1 MKITETKIPAVKLI
15 EPKVF
20 GDERGF
26 FMETWN
32 EKAFRE
38 AGINAT
44 FVQDNHSRS
53 VKNTLRGLH
62 YQIKQPQGKLVRV
75 TRGEVF
81 DVAVDLRANSPTFGQ
96 WVGEHLSEENNRM
109 LWVPPG
115 FAHGFL
121 VTSDTADFQYKCTD
135 FYAPEYERSI
145 RWNDPTLNVN
155 WGVTNPEQIL
165 LSGKD
170 KGGQRLEQAILEI
183 NEYFDVNTPPR

>member
-1 MKITETKIPAVKLI
+1 MKIIETRIPDVKLI

-20 GDERGF
+20 GDDRGF

-32 EKAFRE
+32 KRAFCD
-38 AGINAT
+38 AGIDAT

-81 DVAVDLRANSPTFGQ
+81 DVAVDLRASSPTFGH
-96 WVGEHLSEENNRM
+96 WVGEYLSEDNKRM

-121 VTSDTADFQYKCTD
+121 VTSETADFQYKCTN
-135 FYAPEYERSI
+135 FYAPEHERSI
-145 RWNDPTLNVN
+145 HWADKELAIDWPLGEGACPLVS
-155 WGVTNPEQIL
+155 Q
-165 LSGKD
+165 KD
-170 KGGQRLEQAILEI
+170 GAAVPFLQAEK
-183 NEYFDVNTPPR
+183 YQQSDDRQ

>member
-1 MKITETKIPAVKLI
+1 MEITETKIPDVKLI

-38 AGINAT
+38 AGIDAI

-81 DVAVDLRANSPTFGQ
+81 DVAVDLRTNSSTFGQ
-96 WVGEHLSEENNRM
+96 WVGEYLSEDNKRM

-115 FAHGFL
+115 FGHGFL
-121 VTSDTADFQYKCTD
+121 VTSETADFQYKCTE
-135 FYAPEYERSI
+135 FYAPEYERTVA
-145 RWNDPTLNVN
+145 WND
-155 WGVTNPEQIL
+155 
-165 LSGKD
+165 
-170 KGGQRLEQAILEI
+170 QAIGIKWNVADSRALLMSAKDMKGQPLAEMEPELRNHYSSI
-183 NEYFDVNTPPR
+183 

>member
-1 MKITETKIPAVKLI
+1 MKIIETRIPDVKLI

-32 EKAFRE
+32 EKAFSN
-38 AGINAT
+38 AGINT
-44 FVQDNHSRS
+44 RFVQDNHSRS

-81 DVAVDLRANSPTFGQ
+81 DVAVDLRPESTTFGQ
-96 WVGEHLSEENNRM
+96 WVGEILSETNKRM
-109 LWVPPG
+109 LWVPPR

-121 VTSDTADFQYKCTD
+121 VTSETADFQYKCTD
-135 FYAPEYERSI
+135 FYAPDYERSI
-145 RWNDPTLNVN
+145 IWNDPDIGID
-155 WGVTNPEQIL
+155 WGVETTNIL
-165 LSGKD
+165 LSDKD
-170 KGGQRLEQAILEI
+170 RHGQSFEQLSIEI
-183 NEYFDVNTPPR
+183 RTKLF

>member
-1 MKITETKIPAVKLI
+1 MKITETRIPDVKLI

-26 FMETWN
+26 FMETWSQ
-32 EKAFRE
+32 KVFHE
-38 AGINAT
+38 AGINAA

-75 TRGEVF
+75 TAGEVF
-81 DVAVDLRANSPTFGQ
+81 DVAVDIRKNSPTFGQ
-96 WVGEHLSEENNRM
+96 WVGEHLSAENGRM

-121 VTSDTADFQYKCTD
+121 VVSETADFQYKCTD
-135 FYAPEYERSI
+135 FYAPEHDRSI
-145 RWNDPTLNVN
+145 HWADKELNIS
-155 WGVTNPEQIL
+155 WP
-165 LSGKD
+165 LSGNATPLVSQKD
-170 KGGQRLEQAILEI
+170 EEGTAFASS
-183 NEYFDVNTPPR
+183 EYYE

>member
-1 MKITETKIPAVKLI
+1 MKVTPTAIPEVFLI
-15 EPKVF
+15 EPDVF

-32 EKAFRE
+32 ECAFRE
-38 AGINAT
+38 AGIDAT

-81 DVAVDLRANSPTFGQ
+81 DVAVDLRKDSPTFGQ
-96 WVGEHLSEENNRM
+96 WVGEYLSEENNRM
-109 LWVPPG
+109 LWVPPR

-121 VTSDTADFQYKCTD
+121 VTSETADFQYKCTD
-135 FYAPEYERSI
+135 FYAPEYERTISWSDLALSI
-145 RWNDPTLNVN
+145 DWNVANVASL
-155 WGVTNPEQIL
+155 L

-170 KGGQRLEQAILEI
+170 QQGQTLEQAQAELR
-183 NEYFDVNTPPR
+183 EYY

>member
-1 MKITETKIPAVKLI
+1 MKITETSIPDVKLI
-15 EPKVF
+15 EPKAF

-32 EKAFRE
+32 ERAFRE
-38 AGINAT
+38 AGIDAT

-81 DVAVDLRANSPTFGQ
+81 DVAVDLRPESPTFGQ
-96 WVGEHLSEENNRM
+96 WVGEYLSEGNNRM

-121 VTSDTADFQYKCTD
+121 VTTNTADFQYKCTD

-145 RWNDPTLNVN
+145 VWNDQDIGIDWNVE
-155 WGVTNPEQIL
+155 NPDSL
-165 LSGKD
+165 LISTKDVRGKSFIET
-170 KGGQRLEQAILEI
+170 KPELR
-183 NEYFDVNTPPR
+183 NYFTEF

>member
-1 MKITETKIPAVKLI
+1 MKITETRIPDVKLI
-15 EPKVF
+15 VPKVF

-32 EKAFRE
+32 DQAFRE
-38 AGINAT
+38 AGIDAT

-81 DVAVDLRANSPTFGQ
+81 DVAVDLRSKSPTFGH
-96 WVGEHLSEENNRM
+96 WVGEYLSEDNNRM

-135 FYAPEYERSI
+135 FYAPDHERSI
-145 RWNDPTLNVN
+145 YWADNQLAIDWPIS
-155 WGVTNPEQIL
+155 PEVEPLISDKDGAGCP
-165 LSGKD
+165 LSDADVYKD
-170 KGGQRLEQAILEI
+170 
-183 NEYFDVNTPPR
+183 

>member
-1 MKITETKIPAVKLI
+1 MKITETRIPDVKLI
-15 EPKVF
+15 EPKVL

-32 EKAFRE
+32 ERAFRE
-38 AGINAT
+38 AGIAAT

-53 VKNTLRGLH
+53 TKNTLRGLH

-81 DVAVDLRANSPTFGQ
+81 DVAVDLRTTSPTFGQ
-96 WVGEHLSEENNRM
+96 WVGEYLSEDNNRM

-121 VTSDTADFQYKCTD
+121 VTSESADFQYKCTD

-145 RWNDPTLNVN
+145 HWADEALAIDWPLEDSVKTLVS
-155 WGVTNPEQIL
+155 Q
-165 LSGKD
+165 KD
-170 KGGQRLEQAILEI
+170 NQAISFSQAEKY
-183 NEYFDVNTPPR
+183 EHKGVRS

>member
-1 MKITETKIPAVKLI
+1 MKITETRIPDVKLI

-32 EKAFRE
+32 ERAFRE
-38 AGINAT
+38 AGIGAD

-62 YQIKQPQGKLVRV
+62 YQIKQAQGKLVRV

-96 WVGEHLSEENNRM
+96 WVGEYLSEDNKRM

-121 VTSDTADFQYKCTD
+121 VTSETADFQYKCTD

-145 RWNDPTLNVN
+145 HWADKTIAIEWPIPSGVDPLVS
-155 WGVTNPEQIL
+155 Q
-165 LSGKD
+165 KD
-170 KGGQRLEQAILEI
+170 KDGVPLEVADT
-183 NEYFDVNTPPR
+183 YVG